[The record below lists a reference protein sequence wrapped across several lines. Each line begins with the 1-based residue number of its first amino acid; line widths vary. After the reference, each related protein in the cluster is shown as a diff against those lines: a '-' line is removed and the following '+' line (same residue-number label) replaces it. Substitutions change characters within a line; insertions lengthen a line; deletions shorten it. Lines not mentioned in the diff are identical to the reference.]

1 MQTITNRYIYLF
13 RSTRGLALVAIA
25 MISITTAVF
34 GMLSGPMA
42 DLGVRDVI
50 VRTTG
55 MQLVPAERE
64 ARIIL
69 LYHSIAMAVVALQV
83 YFITALMKLKP
94 AEQSHINATVTGG
107 YLLTMIFGLWF
118 GYFGQ
123 NYIFHGLFIF
133 GQALMFFGGVLLAA
147 ALWPWKKEHRV
158 SDKAYSQIRGFSLE
172 QAAFFTMTVATL
184 GSAVFGAIPGSM
196 FGNGFE
202 TFLAED
208 VVRDVN
214 KTILQKS
221 IIGHLHIMLT
231 LIGIATALIIGR
243 WLDFKGIWHKLAMPL
258 MIVGTIVI
266 SFGAWSVVVFPGA
279 HIIIYVGSVGVLLA
293 GLFLVIYGFGKIIR
307 DRLAEQGIQK
317 ASFWQGLKAL
327 LHDPVKFGTLWQ
339 MVFMNFVVSGI
350 GIFMAAKLTEII
362 RVWPAREER
371 ITLTGH
377 WHILS
382 GIIATILLLYFVDM
396 AGLKGRV
403 RRWFGWLI
411 ILGSDLAFASA
422 TAFSLKRLFVSE
434 SAQQPLVDTV
444 MLLVEIGLGTVLVV
458 LAAFMLWRLLDLFT
472 ANGRWKQELIEEDLS
487 TDQTPVMP
495 VPDAGLENAIPQEQ
509 YS

>member
-1 MQTITNRYIYLF
+1 MQAVTDRYTYLF

-25 MISITTAVF
+25 LIALTTAVF

-55 MQLVPAERE
+55 MQLLAIERE
-64 ARIIL
+64 ARIIM
-69 LYHSIAMAVVALQV
+69 LYHTIAMAVVALQV
-83 YFITALMKLKP
+83 YFITAIVKMKP
-94 AEQSHINATVTGG
+94 AEQANINATVTLG
-107 YLLTMIFGLWF
+107 YILSLVFGLWF
-118 GYFGQ
+118 GYFGM
-123 NYIFHGLFIF
+123 NHIFHGLFIF
-133 GQALMFFGGVLLAA
+133 GQALMFFGGLLLAA
-147 ALWPWKKEHRV
+147 ALWPWKKEYRV
-158 SDKAYSQIRGFSLE
+158 TDRAYASLRGVPLE
-172 QAAFFTMTVATL
+172 RLAFFTMAVATL
-184 GSAVFGAIPGSM
+184 GSAVFGAIPGSL

-202 TFLAED
+202 AFLAED

-214 KTILQKS
+214 KTWMQKS

-231 LIGIATALIIGR
+231 LIAIAAALIIGR
-243 WLDFKGIWHKLAMPL
+243 WFDFKGFWHKLAMPF

-266 SFGAWSVVVFPGA
+266 SLGAWSVIIFPGA
-279 HIIIYVGSVGVLLA
+279 HTIIYVGSVGVLLA
-293 GLFLVIYGFGKIIR
+293 GLFLVIFGFNKIIR
-307 DRLAEQGIQK
+307 TRLEEQGIRK
-317 ASFWQGLKAL
+317 ANPWQAIKAL
-327 LHDPVKFGTLWQ
+327 LHDPLRFGALWQ

-382 GIIATILLLYFVDM
+382 GIIATIMLFYFADM
-396 AGLKGRV
+396 MGLQGKA

-411 ILGSDLAFASA
+411 IIGSDLAFASA
-422 TAFSLKRLFVSE
+422 TIFSLKRLFVSE
-434 SAQQPLVDTV
+434 LAQQPLVDTV

-458 LAAFMLWRLLDLFT
+458 LAAFMLWRLFDLF
-472 ANGRWKQELIEEDLS
+472 APRGRWRQELHQDGLAEAPSVPLS
-487 TDQTPVMP
+487 AGAPDPVI
-495 VPDAGLENAIPQEQ
+495 LTQEN
-509 YS
+509 